1 MKSVGIVTFFKSYNY
16 GVWLQAYATQTFF
29 EKEGYKVQIIN
40 YANKLEMQ
48 TISYFFK
55 EKNRVSGYITSFV
68 KSILF
73 GKVKYYKK
81 GFANHINEY
90 YKLSPNEY
98 TDISEMDNVSY
109 DILVAG
115 SDQLW
120 NPHRTYG
127 DLDPVFLLQFGK
139 CDKRISLSTS
149 LGSDEVRVEDK
160 SVFATAFKKFSAISV
175 REDFARNQL
184 RDLCDIPIKVI
195 LDPTFL
201 LNRADWLAITKKRSI
216 KQAPTKGYILTYFVS
231 PNKRSSKYCN
241 IIKDYSRI
249 LGVPVLAV
257 QFSRAKS
264 TPYNKMI
271 LGASISDFIYLI
283 ENSTLMI
290 TDSFHGVALSV
301 NLGKEFVAIENKENP
316 ERVKYLL
323 NNLGLI
329 KRIDLLVKDYYK
341 IEYDCVNEKL
351 DVLRK
356 DSRNWIIGSI

>member
-40 YANKLEMQ
+40 YANKLEKQ
-48 TISYFFK
+48 TTSYFFK
-55 EKNRVSGYITSFV
+55 EKNRVSGYITSFA

-81 GFANHINEY
+81 GFANHMNEY

-201 LNRADWLAITKKRSI
+201 LNRADWSAITKKRSI

-241 IIKDYSRI
+241 IIKDYSKI
-249 LGVPVLAV
+249 LGIPVLAV

-264 TPYNKMI
+264 TPYNKKI

-301 NLGKEFVAIENKENP
+301 NLGKEFIAIENKENP

-323 NNLGLI
+323 NNLGLL

-351 DVLRK
+351 DALRK
-356 DSRNWIIGSI
+356 DSRDWIIGSI